1 MDSDSVIEM
10 DSEMVRPM
18 HWDLEKARLKK
29 TDLMTERHSVIVKG
43 FDSDFEME
51 TETDSEMEIQ
61 MHWDLKMEIQM
72 NLD

>member
-18 HWDLEKARLKK
+18 HWDLKKARSKK

-43 FDSDFEME
+43 FDLDFEKVI
-51 TETDSEMEIQ
+51 ETDFVRVRQ
-61 MHWDLKMEIQM
+61 RH
-72 NLD
+72 